1 MFKTLTKE
9 FSVSPTNSSL
19 VGILI
24 TIGDV
29 TGGEEMGVLP
39 YMSYISMCGP
49 KGYGFLSAVVV
60 MNTLAILADF
70 SHFGH
75 RWGMGMIFKKK
86 PLSQQNVY

>member
-29 TGGEEMGVLP
+29 TGGE
-39 YMSYISMCGP
+39 
-49 KGYGFLSAVVV
+49 
-60 MNTLAILADF
+60 
-70 SHFGH
+70 
-75 RWGMGMIFKKK
+75 GMGGTSLYELYKHVRPQRVWF
-86 PLSQQNVY
+86 SFSRCSHEYVSYFS